1 MVEACLNVGSEEGR
15 LVGDCDVSSASPVP
29 WAEAVATGRSAKF
42 VAPEMAGANA
52 RHSVLPAPW
61 FILFVAPLDWCSQTS
76 VILTTLGGL

>member
-52 RHSVLPAPW
+52 RHVRAFTRAVVH
-61 FILFVAPLDWCSQTS
+61 FICCTA
-76 VILTTLGGL
+76 